1 MSKKP
6 TKPYVDAINY
16 GKYEKTN
23 KCIYSLRGSKTLAWQ
38 ASRLLCEETG
48 EGGGLK
54 MDVYLVPPSV
64 FTDVKCNPGTL
75 PDSMPHELHCIIML
89 TTTPQITLGEI
100 SSRTKVWILISSL
113 FQDGYRPQSLD
124 TA

>member
-75 PDSMPHELHCIIML
+75 PDSMPHEHA
-89 TTTPQITLGEI
+89 TRVTLYHYVNNNTSNYTG
-100 SSRTKVWILISSL
+100 RNLKP
-113 FQDGYRPQSLD
+113 YKSLD
-124 TA
+124 PY